1 MKCQL
6 CSFVNL
12 AKMCCLFHVTLLLK
26 LLSCVFWLKIVFF
39 MMSLNMLS
47 LLSEPK
53 RCCVV
58 ACHWTL
64 VTCFLLNFKIC
75 STYTQV
81 TRERR
86 QETRDRWQEV
96 WDWRHETDDGRQEMG
111 DRKQETGDRRG
122 RREMGDRRQRQDSGE
137 KRYETGGRRQKMLD
151 WRQEIWDRK
160 QKWETGK

>member
-122 RREMGDRRQRQDSGE
+122 RREMGDRRQKTGDRIQETKDA
-137 KRYETGGRRQKMLD
+137 RLETGDM
-151 WRQEIWDRK
+151 RQETEMGDR
-160 QKWETGK
+160 

>member
-12 AKMCCLFHVTLLLK
+12 AKICCLFHVTLLLK

-86 QETRDRWQEV
+86 QETEDRRCGTGGMRQTMGGRRWETENRRQEIG
-96 WDWRHETDDGRQEMG
+96 EGDGRW
-111 DRKQETGDRRG
+111 ETGDRRQETG
-122 RREMGDRRQRQDSGE
+122 FRRKKIWNRRQETKDARLETGDMRQETEMGDR
-137 KRYETGGRRQKMLD
+137 
-151 WRQEIWDRK
+151 
-160 QKWETGK
+160 